1 MSSNIHR
8 DSPGYFAELILPL
21 PIAKLLTYGIPLNL
35 VDIVKQ
41 GSRVIVSLG
50 KKKIL
55 TGIVNKIH
63 QRAPNHPAKNI
74 IDVLDE
80 EPIVNTYQLALF
92 HWIAQYYMCSVGD
105 VVKAALPSG
114 FKLSSQSKI
123 YLHPAF
129 EEDSIPLLEN
139 EQLIVATLKNGKPLS
154 YQQIEQLIGQK
165 EAYKQLKKLIHKEI
179 IILVEE
185 LQEKYAPKKEKQIA
199 LNKNFVDN
207 TAELQALFEKL
218 EKKPKQ
224 LDVLLQ
230 YMALVSTNL
239 PEQTQ
244 SYFIA
249 KKQLLEKDVSSAA
262 LQKLIQQDILIEKA
276 VIISRL
282 AQLKAV
288 ATPHTTL
295 SPAQTQA
302 LLSIENHFKTKN
314 TALLHGITGSGKT
327 EIYVRLIQ
335 SVLEQDG
342 QVLYLLP
349 EIGLATQ
356 IVQRLNKIFGNK
368 MGVYHS
374 KYASNERVE
383 IWNNVLQNN
392 VQLVIGARSALF
404 LPFDRLQLIIVDEEH
419 ETAYKQ
425 LDAIPRYHARDAAL
439 MLATFHQAKVLLG
452 SATPAIETYYNAQQG
467 KYGLVKLT
475 ERFNQTPLPR
485 IELVNLRTEQQR
497 KGIQG
502 EFTSILLQKL
512 ESILQQQEQAI
523 IFQNRRGY
531 ASYLLCQTCAEV
543 PTCQQ
548 CSVSLTYHQF
558 RDALV
563 CHYCGFHCKVPPLC
577 PVCDAPT
584 LKNVGFGTE
593 KIEETLQHFFPNKR
607 VQRMD
612 LDTTRR
618 KHSYEQI
625 IDNLESGQTD
635 ILVGTQMITKGLDFG
650 QVSLVGVLDVDRLL
664 YFPDFR
670 ANERCF
676 QLITQVSGRAG
687 RRGKQGQVLIQ
698 TTNPQLPILQDIIN
712 YDYEQMYTQELGER
726 QKFRYPPYIR
736 LIKITCQHTNE
747 RLVKECAQ
755 VLAGYLCKLVSED
768 NILGPQAPLVAK
780 VRNQY
785 RIDTWVKLAK
795 SSEPVL
801 LAIKQ
806 QIQQATKSLTSEKQF
821 RQIRIIFDVDPI

>member
-1 MSSNIHR
+1 MPSNTHK
-8 DSPGYFAELILPL
+8 DSPVYFAELILPL
-21 PIAKLLTYGIPLNL
+21 PIAKLLTYGIPSHL
-35 VDIVKQ
+35 VNTIKQ

-50 KKKIL
+50 KKKVL
-55 TGIVNKIH
+55 TGIVNNIH
-63 QRAPNHPAKNI
+63 QTAPIHPAKNI

-92 HWIAQYYMCSVGD
+92 HWISQYYMCSVGD

-123 YLHPAF
+123 YLHAAF
-129 EEDSIPLLEN
+129 EEDSICLSEN
-139 EQLIVATLKNGKPLS
+139 EQLIITALKSGKALS
-154 YQQIEQLIGQK
+154 YQQIEQLVGQK
-165 EAYKQLKKLIHKEI
+165 EAHKQLKKLINKEA

-185 LQEKYAPKKEKQIA
+185 LQERYAPKKEKQIT

-207 TAELQALFEKL
+207 AVELRALFERL

-230 YMALVSTNL
+230 YMALVPTNL
-239 PEQTQ
+239 PEQTKEYPI
-244 SYFIA
+244 S
-249 KKQLLEKDVSSAA
+249 KKQLLEKGVSSTA
-262 LQKLIQQDILIEKA
+262 LQKLIQQDILVERA

-282 AQLKAV
+282 TQLGSVKAH
-288 ATPHTTL
+288 HTTL

-302 LLSIENHFKTKN
+302 LLSIETHFKTRN
-314 TALLHGITGSGKT
+314 TVLLHGITGSGKT
-327 EIYVRLIQ
+327 EIYTRLIQ
-335 SVLEQDG
+335 SVIEQGG

-356 IVQRLNKIFGNK
+356 IVQRLNKIFGDK

-383 IWNNVLQNN
+383 IWNNVLKNN
-392 VQLVIGARSALF
+392 VQLVVGARSALF
-404 LPFDRLQLIIVDEEH
+404 LPFDKLQLIIIDEEH

-425 LDAIPRYHARDAAL
+425 LDATPRYHARDAAL
-439 MLATFHQAKVLLG
+439 MLATYHQAKVLLG
-452 SATPAIETYYNAQQG
+452 SATPALETYYNAYQG

-475 ERFNQTPLPR
+475 ERFNQTPLPH

-502 EFTSILLQKL
+502 EFTNILLQAL
-512 ESILQQQEQAI
+512 EAALQQQEQAI

-563 CHYCGFHCKVPPLC
+563 CHYCGFHCKVFPVC

-593 KIEETLQHFFPNKR
+593 KVEETLQHFFPNKR

-625 IDNLESGQTD
+625 IANLESGQTD
-635 ILVGTQMITKGLDFG
+635 ILVGTQMITKGLDFA

-698 TTNPQLPILQDIIN
+698 TTNPQLPILQDIVN
-712 YDYEQMYTQELGER
+712 YDYEQMYNQELGER
-726 QKFRYPPYIR
+726 QKFRYPPYVR
-736 LIKITCQHTNE
+736 LIKITCQHINE
-747 RLVKECAQ
+747 RLVKECVQ
-755 VLAGYLCKLVSED
+755 VLAGYLCKLLGED

-785 RIDTWVKLAK
+785 RMDIWIKLAK
-795 SSEPVL
+795 SAEPVL
-801 LAIKQ
+801 LAMKQ
-806 QIQQATKSLTSEKQF
+806 QIQQLAKNLIDQKEF
-821 RQIRIIFDVDPI
+821 RQVRITFDVDPI